1 MPKPPRVSTP
11 ADARLAN
18 LLGAL
23 STGLNDTAQESAGAA
38 ARLDG
43 SAPAALIALLDFLPG
58 GTVRDLSW
66 VVGLTHSG
74 AVRLVDR
81 LVVAG
86 LVARKPG
93 SDARS
98 RSISLTAA
106 GSRLAKRVRS
116 AREAALI
123 RTVHQLRDR
132 ERATLTKLCERVIAE
147 VARQRL
153 EQRAGNRPP
162 AGGALCRMCDF
173 TACGRGDGDCPAA
186 EAAATYHGQHLAR

>member
-43 SAPAALIALLDFLPG
+43 AAPAALIALLDFLPG
-58 GTVRDLSW
+58 GTVRDLSR

-93 SDARS
+93 SDGRS

-106 GSRLAKRVRS
+106 GSRLAKRVRG
-116 AREAALI
+116 AREAAVI
-123 RTVHQLRDR
+123 GTVDASRKVVLHDGGDSAELWNFDNDAFIVGTSGS
-132 ERATLTKLCERVIAE
+132 AT
-147 VARQRL
+147 
-153 EQRAGNRPP
+153 
-162 AGGALCRMCDF
+162 
-173 TACGRGDGDCPAA
+173 
-186 EAAATYHGQHLAR
+186 

>member
-1 MPKPPRVSTP
+1 MIGSYIMPKPPRVSTP

-23 STGLNDTAQESAGAA
+23 STGLYDTAQESAGAA

-74 AVRLVDR
+74 ALRLVDR

-86 LVARKPG
+86 VVGGKPG
-93 SDARS
+93 VDR
-98 RSISLTAA
+98 RFRAA
-106 GSRLAKRVRS
+106 W
-116 AREAALI
+116 
-123 RTVHQLRDR
+123 
-132 ERATLTKLCERVIAE
+132 
-147 VARQRL
+147 
-153 EQRAGNRPP
+153 
-162 AGGALCRMCDF
+162 
-173 TACGRGDGDCPAA
+173 
-186 EAAATYHGQHLAR
+186 